1 MTKHFNWLLAALAV
15 LLLSAISTSAATMFY
30 EPFPYSNGPL
40 GTNTGSGNTNTT
52 APTTE
57 NSFSN
62 TNVWTAGPAQPSAS
76 NGNVA
81 VVDGDLTYAGLP
93 TTPTGHMAQVAAN
106 ANGNPTRI
114 GIGEYAE
121 GSTIYYS
128 MLVRVPSGV
137 TNFGSSTTTGSFF
150 SGLQY
155 NPSTISGATMTD
167 TTAGAGGVLTV
178 HKAADSLGYNLG
190 IAYRDTPAATSR
202 VFDNTHEF
210 AAGDTVFVVGRWDLI
225 VGPQNDVASL
235 YLNPD
240 PLQPEPATPNAVS
253 RAVDSP
259 AGASGDYL
267 YTAGGTQAQ
276 LETKIRSF
284 FLRSNT
290 VEPTNISIDEIRIG
304 SSWNDVTQQ
313 VPEPATFGLLSVIA
327 CSALVLRKRNCAC

>member
-1 MTKHFNWLLAALAV
+1 MTKHFNWLLTALAALF
-15 LLLSAISTSAATMFY
+15 LSAVSTSAATMFY

-52 APTTE
+52 APATE
-57 NSFSN
+57 NGFSN

-114 GIGEYAE
+114 GIGEYPE

-150 SGLQY
+150 AGFQY
-155 NPSTISGATMTD
+155 NPSTVGPAPMTD
-167 TTAGAGGVLTV
+167 TTAGGGGVLTV
-178 HKAADSLGYNLG
+178 HKATDGLGYNLG
-190 IAYRDTPAATSR
+190 IAFRDVPAATSR
-202 VFDNTHEF
+202 VFDNAHELH
-210 AAGDTVFVVGRWDLI
+210 AGDTVFLVGRWDLN
-225 VGPQNDVASL
+225 VGAQNDVASL

-240 PLQPEPATPNAVS
+240 PTQGEPGTANAIS
-253 RAVDSP
+253 RATDSP
-259 AGASGDYL
+259 SGSGDYL
-267 YTAGGTQAQ
+267 WNTTATTQ
-276 LETKIRSF
+276 LESAIRSF

-290 VEPTNISIDEIRIG
+290 VDPTNMSIDEIRIG

-313 VPEPATFGLLSVIA
+313 VPEPATVGLLSVIA
-327 CSALVLRKRNCAC
+327 CSALVLRKRNRAC